1 MAARERVYIVFHWA
15 GLVFG
20 FFVIVVFG
28 AGFAVPSASEVLQ
41 TLGITLAVVGIVALI
56 QSNDNLRG
64 VDIVAC
70 RAVPVPAG
78 EDVVLEVTLRN
89 TAERERVGLSVR
101 TGWRVKPRA
110 STWVPVVEAGQTLAV
125 RVALPTKRRGKFAIP
140 QMWMCSLRP
149 VGLCFAWKVFAS
161 LGDYYVYPV
170 PRGRPLEV
178 EVAESDTARDDG
190 SEDVSGHRP
199 YVPGDMLS
207 RMDWRVFARSGK
219 LVVRALEEGRL
230 EEVVLRWSDTRH
242 LADAEPRLEQ
252 LSFWIE
258 QCVKERRDFRLDLGA
273 GRAELRSDQLLAC
286 REALATFKEE
296 G

>member
-1 MAARERVYIVFHWA
+1 MAARDRVFIVFHWA

-28 AGFAVPSASEVLQ
+28 AGFAVPSASELVQ

-64 VDIVAC
+64 VEIVAC
-70 RAVPVPAG
+70 RTVPVPAG
-78 EDVVLEVTLRN
+78 EDVVLEVRLRN
-89 TAERERVGLSVR
+89 SAERERVGLSVR

-110 STWVPVVEAGQTLAV
+110 STWVPVVEAKQTLTV

-140 QMWMCSLRP
+140 QMWVCSLRP
-149 VGLCFAWKVFAS
+149 VGLCFAWKVFSS
-161 LGDYYVYPV
+161 LGDYCVYPV
-170 PRGRPLEV
+170 PRGRPLEW
-178 EVAESDTARDDG
+178 ELAESNVAKDDG

-219 LVVRALEEGRL
+219 LVVRALEDGKL

-242 LADAEPRLEQ
+242 LADTEARLEQ

-258 QCVKERRDFRLDLGA
+258 QCVKERRDFRLDLGPE
-273 GRAELRSDQLLAC
+273 RAELRSDQLQGC
-286 REALATFKEE
+286 REALAMFKEE